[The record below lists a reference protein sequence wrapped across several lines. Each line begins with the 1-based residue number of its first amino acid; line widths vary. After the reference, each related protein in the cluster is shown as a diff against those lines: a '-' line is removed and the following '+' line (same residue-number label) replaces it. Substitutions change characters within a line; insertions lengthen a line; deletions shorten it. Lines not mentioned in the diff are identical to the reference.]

1 MDATLILNF
10 PVMKQRYYI
19 LFLLLFGAAITLIFF
34 RYQHKKEEREN
45 KVYSFIPRKGNANA
59 AEYKMASTRAEKL
72 ILQLKSDPSN
82 TKSALSLVNA
92 YILESRQSGNY
103 NYYDKAALVT
113 VDKILASNPKEFEA
127 LLLKSLLQLS
137 QHHFSEALQTANTAL
152 SINANNSFVYGL
164 LTDANVE
171 LGDYASAVDAAD
183 KMVTARPDM
192 RSYSRISYLRE
203 IHGDYPGAINAMQM
217 AVDAGTPSEENT
229 EWCRVQL
236 ARLYENIGD
245 KAKALF
251 TYQLSLAARPSYAPA
266 LVGMSNIM
274 LFENKPD
281 SAVYYLNAARENSND
296 IHIESSLAAAFEKAG
311 QKDKSIALNKKVI
324 EEMIR
329 TSETDDE
336 NAGHYSDKELAYAY
350 LQLNNYDKALSHALA
365 EYNRRPANIDVN
377 ETVGWVYYKKKDFVN
392 AKKYID
398 KSLVTKS
405 KNPGLLCKAAL
416 IYSANGDTQKAK
428 EFANTALQNK
438 PLVQGE
444 FMEDARKLFPSQ
456 SVTLAAIRK

>member
-1 MDATLILNF
+1 
-10 PVMKQRYYI
+10 MKQRYYI
-19 LFLLLFGAAITLIFF
+19 LFLLLFGAAITVIFF
-34 RYQHKKEEREN
+34 KYKHTKEENEN
-45 KVYSFIPRKGNANA
+45 KVYHFLPRKGNANA
-59 AEYKMASTRAEKL
+59 AEYKVASQRSEKL
-72 ILQLKSDPSN
+72 IQQLQSDPSN
-82 TKSALSLVNA
+82 TKSALALANT
-92 YILESRQSGNY
+92 YILEARQSGNY

-113 VDKILASNPKEFEA
+113 VDKILASNPNEYEA

-137 QHHFSEALQTANTAL
+137 QHHFSDALQTANTAL

-171 LGDYASAVDAAD
+171 LGDYKSAVDAAD

-203 IHGDYPGAINAMQM
+203 IYGDYPGAVNAMQM

-236 ARLYENIGD
+236 ARLYENMGD

-266 LVGMSNIM
+266 LSGMANIM
-274 LFENKPD
+274 LYENKPD
-281 SAVYYLNAARENSND
+281 SAVYYLSAARENSND
-296 IHIESSLAAAFEKAG
+296 IHIESSLAAALDKAG

-324 EEMIR
+324 DEMTR
-329 TSETDDE
+329 TTETNDE

-350 LQLNNYDKALSHALA
+350 LQLNDYNKAMSHAMA

-377 ETVGWVYYKKKDFVN
+377 ETLGWVFYKKKDFAN

-398 KSLVTKS
+398 KSMITKS

-416 IYSANGDTQKAK
+416 IYYANGDTKTAK
-428 EFANTALQNK
+428 MFANTALQAN
-438 PLVQGE
+438 PLVMGE

-456 SVTLAAIRK
+456 TTTLAAISK